1 MGKNDTDLSSA
12 KRAFKSAKDVGN
24 LKEEAKWANV
34 IGDILK
40 NRGEYCQALQWAR
53 IDYQVSTQHLL
64 VKDRLPSCQSMGE
77 LYLRLQ
83 DFENALYY
91 QKEHLRLAKE
101 ADDLAEE
108 QRAATQLGRTYHEIF
123 FKSEDH
129 SALHKAKKYFKSAMS
144 LARTLK
150 ENPPDSK
157 SSFLKEYIDAYN
169 NVGMLEMD
177 LDNLEESEKILTKG
191 LEICDEEEVNE
202 NDDGRSRLHHN
213 LGYVYT
219 KLRMWT
225 KAREHINKD
234 ITICKNIG
242 HRQGEAK
249 GYNNLGELYCKV
261 QKFDEALSSY
271 RKAFELAKSLED
283 EYALARQVE
292 ENIRVVKEYVKVM
305 EEIKKEEQNFKKL
318 RRGES
323 TTKGTSGERKYLKQ
337 LMTSLDNL
345 VEKTSFVADWK
356 NHRKVAKMKKKIAGE
371 LCDQEKLADSYLVV
385 GESYQKLRNFQ
396 KARKWY
402 AKSLEIYKVIGN
414 LEGQAIATINMGD
427 ILDCEGDW
435 KDALKTFEEGYRKL
449 KLQIEDLQA
458 LVNSEQKP
466 HTLGESCSETD
477 TEGNDNL
484 SENRFADLDSS
495 RSSKSPPVGKH
506 VSSIEDIEDDEAL
519 SSLSRCRKFQ
529 KLETDSVERVK
540 QSSGKTAVP
549 LKISNSLGSPSK
561 TVSRKRNR
569 LVLSDDEEDEQC
581 LNRRLDTTPLED
593 IATSNELKS
602 RTNHLDQAGEL
613 QEFLPDGCKHDS
625 SSCNLVNHE
634 ESACSHKSSPVVDTA
649 HRNFKS
655 FADNKCGIRIKVE
668 DISVCIEAESSVF
681 AGELDI
687 EALKAQAACA
697 YYLQLSSPRRSN
709 GLLPIIRNLKF
720 GEHILTTNY
729 RVETIF
735 ADAQAGGSIEASIDG
750 QVQKRLIKLY
760 VDCCQKLSEPPN
772 MKLLMKLYNL
782 ELSEDE
788 VIVSDCEVQD
798 MSVVPLLEALSAH
811 KTISMLDLSHNML
824 GNATMERLNQALT
837 LSGQKYG
844 ALVLDLHSNL
854 FGPTALFQICECP
867 VLFSRLEV
875 LNISGNRLTDACG
888 TYLSTILS
896 NCTGLYSLNIE
907 RCSIT
912 SRTIQTVADA
922 LNSGSVLSQLF
933 VGYNNPVSGNSLA
946 KLLEKLAKL
955 ERFSELSLDGIK
967 LNKHALDSVCQL
979 ARSSSLSGLM
989 LGATNIG
996 SEGALKLTGSIFHE
1010 TQELVKLNLSYCA
1023 LRSNFFERLKILP
1036 AVLNILELNLAGN
1049 PVGSEGG
1056 NALASLLS
1064 NPECSVKFLMLNK
1077 CQLENESLED
1087 LNLAGN
1093 VLQEAQHQPT
1103 ENDTIAEKNAESLG
1117 IHCTKIQDPSNEQNE
1132 EGGFNQLEVADSY
1145 ESDSRIKVQ
1154 NPGLLIPA
1162 VVKAKTLKNYQLLSA
1177 MQNICSYLTSIADT
1191 FYTAWCSCFRGVCRR
1206 HVNGQL
1212 LHLSTEGK
1220 ICCGVKPCCKKN

>member
-1 MGKNDTDLSSA
+1 
-12 KRAFKSAKDVGN
+12 
-24 LKEEAKWANV
+24 
-34 IGDILK
+34 
-40 NRGEYCQALQWAR
+40 
-53 IDYQVSTQHLL
+53 
-64 VKDRLPSCQSMGE
+64 
-77 LYLRLQ
+77 
-83 DFENALYY
+83 
-91 QKEHLRLAKE
+91 
-101 ADDLAEE
+101 
-108 QRAATQLGRTYHEIF
+108 
-123 FKSEDH
+123 
-129 SALHKAKKYFKSAMS
+129 
-144 LARTLK
+144 
-150 ENPPDSK
+150 
-157 SSFLKEYIDAYN
+157 
-169 NVGMLEMD
+169 
-177 LDNLEESEKILTKG
+177 
-191 LEICDEEEVNE
+191 
-202 NDDGRSRLHHN
+202 
-213 LGYVYT
+213 
-219 KLRMWT
+219 
-225 KAREHINKD
+225 
-234 ITICKNIG
+234 
-242 HRQGEAK
+242 
-249 GYNNLGELYCKV
+249 
-261 QKFDEALSSY
+261 
-271 RKAFELAKSLED
+271 
-283 EYALARQVE
+283 
-292 ENIRVVKEYVKVM
+292 M

-435 KDALKTFEEGYRKL
+435 KDALKTFEEGYRLAVQANKVPTQISALENMHYSHMMRFDNIDEVRKL

-760 VDCCQKLSEPPN
+760 IDCCQKLSEPPN

-824 GNATMERLNQALT
+824 GNATMEKLNQALT

-896 NCTGLYSLNIE
+896 NCTG
-907 RCSIT
+907 
-912 SRTIQTVADA
+912 
-922 LNSGSVLSQLF
+922 
-933 VGYNNPVSGNSLA
+933 YNNPVSGNSLA

-967 LNKHALDSVCQL
+967 LNKYALDSVCQL

-996 SEGALKLTGSIFHE
+996 SEGALKLTGSLSHE

-1023 LRSNFFERLKILP
+1023 LRSNFFKRLKILP

-1145 ESDSRIKVQ
+1145 ESDSRIKGSESWLADTCSSQ
-1154 NPGLLIPA
+1154 SKNIEELSAAISN
-1162 VVKAKTLKNYQLLSA
+1162 AKHLQLLDLSNNGFST
-1177 MQNICSYLTSIADT
+1177 QIADT
-1191 FYTAWCSCFRGVCRR
+1191 FYTAWCSCSRGVCRR